1 MKSYILGLKVPT
13 NDTIKS
19 RTSTVAKS
27 LATSVIP
34 RIDPYDWE
42 LEIAKKIL
50 RFGEKGEAL
59 CTYCG
64 KPATELDHLNPLVN
78 NKMPSG
84 YITEI
89 ANLVPCCRNCNGSK
103 RSMPWK
109 EWLTQNTNIAEE
121 TKRES
126 IRILTRYT
134 TELPATKL
142 DYDKIKGFKAFWNNY
157 NSICEK
163 LESAE
168 REAKG
173 ILPIV
178 ENAICRRLSPEK
190 RIINVNGKF
199 NIFSIDGR
207 EKLLKKLANTIEIIK
222 STKEVDSGAEY
233 VSDEMFLLQFG
244 KKYGVLTLD
253 DIIVMGK
260 YDKIEVEDD
269 YLCGIISGKEYYVT
283 PGKELV
289 EYDQEPP
296 TDAIRFVDRY
306 DYDPSLDY

>member
-1 MKSYILGLKVPT
+1 MRSYILGLKVPT

-34 RIDPYDWE
+34 RIDPFDWE
-42 LEIAKKIL
+42 LEIAKKTL
-50 RFGEKGEAL
+50 RFGEEGEVL

-89 ANLVPCCRNCNGSK
+89 ANLVPCCRKCNGSK

-109 EWLTQNTNIAEE
+109 EWLTQNTDIEEE

-157 NSICEK
+157 KSICEK
-163 LESAE
+163 LDTAE
-168 REAKG
+168 KEARK
-173 ILPIV
+173 ILPTV
-178 ENAICRRLSPEK
+178 ESTIRRHLSPEK

-199 NIFSIDGR
+199 NVFSADGR
-207 EKLLKKLANTIEIIK
+207 KKLLNNPANKIEIIK
-222 STKEVDSGAEY
+222 STKEADNVAEY
-233 VSDEMFLLQFG
+233 VSDEMFLLEFG

-253 DIIVMGK
+253 DIIVKGK
-260 YDKIEVEDD
+260 YDKIEAGDD
-269 YLCGIISGKEYYVT
+269 YLCGIVSGKEYYVT

-289 EYDQEPP
+289 EYDQDPP
-296 TDAIRFVDRY
+296 ADAIRFIDRY
-306 DYDPSLDY
+306 DYDPSLGY